1 MNNFMQFMQQF
12 NQFRQ
17 QMQGQN
23 PDQIIQ
29 DMMRQGRIS
38 QSQYEQARQQAM
50 QIQKMISPGAQG
62 G

>member
-1 MNNFMQFMQQF
+1 MNNFTDFMQRF
-12 NQFRQ
+12 NQFRS

-29 DMMRQGRIS
+29 QMMRSGKIT

-50 QIQKMISPGAQG
+50 QIQKMMNPGAQG
-62 G
+62 